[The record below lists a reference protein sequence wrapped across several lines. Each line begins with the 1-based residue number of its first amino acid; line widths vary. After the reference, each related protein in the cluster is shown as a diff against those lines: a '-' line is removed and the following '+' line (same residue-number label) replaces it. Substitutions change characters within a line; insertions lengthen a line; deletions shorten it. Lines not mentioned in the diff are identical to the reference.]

1 MNARFDDLVA
11 GRALVCPPPRRVLTT
26 SDPGEVAGVLRAV
39 ERATEAGAWAYG
51 YVSYDAGGPPLIW
64 FGLCDEPV
72 ADEPIAAPPG
82 PRPPI
87 GWTPDWTAAEHA
99 RAVAAVRRHIADG
112 ETYQCNLTDRLRAVV
127 EDPFELY
134 ARMATAQRAA
144 YNAYLDTGR
153 FVIASASPELFFDW
167 VGDRLRTRPMKGTA
181 RRGDDPAADALAAR
195 RLRAS
200 AKEQAENVMIVDLL
214 RNDLSRVAELGSV
227 AVTEL
232 FTIEAYPTVWQ
243 LVSEVTARRHAA
255 SGLAEIFAALFPCG
269 SVTGAPKQRS
279 MEIIRALEPGPRGV
293 YCGAVGLVAP
303 PGAPFRARFNVAIR
317 TAVLDRQTGI
327 AVYGAGGGI
336 TWGSD
341 AALEHAELL
350 AKTAV
355 LGMPAGRPDP
365 ATPRRG
371 RP

>member
-1 MNARFDDLVA
+1 MTFSSPAARFDDLVA

-26 SDPGEVAGVLRAV
+26 SDSAEVAAILREV
-39 ERATEAGAWAYG
+39 ELATAAGAWAYG
-51 YVSYDAGGPPLIW
+51 YVAYDAASTPLVW
-64 FGLCDEPV
+64 FGLCDSVSWESPIEPPP
-72 ADEPIAAPPG
+72 APRRPI
-82 PRPPI
+82 R
-87 GWTPDWTAAEHA
+87 WTPEWTEGEHA

-112 ETYQCNLTDRLRAVV
+112 ETYQCNLTDRLRAIVD
-127 EDPFELY
+127 DPLELY
-134 ARMATAQRAA
+134 AGMVTAQRAA

-200 AKEQAENVMIVDLL
+200 AKEQAENLMIVDLL
-214 RNDLSRVAELGSV
+214 RNDLSRVAVLGTV
-227 AVTEL
+227 EVTEL
-232 FTIEAYPTVWQ
+232 FTVEAYPTVWQ
-243 LVSEVTARRHAA
+243 LVSEVTARRRP
-255 SGLAEIFAALFPCG
+255 SDGLAEIFGALFPCG
-269 SVTGAPKQRS
+269 SVTGAPKHRS
-279 MEIIRALEPGPRGV
+279 MEIIRSLEAGPRGV
-293 YCGAVGLVAP
+293 YCGAVGVVAP

-317 TAVLDRQTGI
+317 TAVLDRCTGI

-341 AALEHAELL
+341 AASEYAELL

-355 LGMPAGRPDP
+355 LNHDPILRQGRP
-365 ATPRRG
+365 
-371 RP
+371 